1 MRGQR
6 ITAAVLRLQIRDWT
20 QAKLNCREDGQ
31 LQQRL
36 PGWMDFRLREKPRTQ
51 VLFTSLLIQPQHQ
64 LLPSLS
70 PCGLSCQHPSRGRE
84 SQRQRDTQT
93 NRVRHSEWIWL
104 LTRPPNRRQNYFP
117 ETFSKPFLVSHWQNQ
132 VMCIPEPVSS
142 RMNGIV
148 LQCLRV
154 TL

>member
-51 VLFTSLLIQPQHQ
+51 VLFTSLLVQPQHQ

-104 LTRPPNRRQNYFP
+104 LTRPPQQKAELLPRDLQQ
-117 ETFSKPFLVSHWQNQ
+117 T
-132 VMCIPEPVSS
+132 IPCVPLAESGHVHS
-142 RMNGIV
+142 RTS
-148 LQCLRV
+148 Q
-154 TL
+154 

>member
-6 ITAAVLRLQIRDWT
+6 ITAAVFGLQIIRDWT

-36 PGWMDFRLREKPRTQ
+36 PGRVDFRLREEPRTQ

-70 PCGLSCQHPSRGRE
+70 PCGLICQQPSRGGE

-93 NRVRHSEWIWL
+93 NGVRHSDWIWL
-104 LTRPPNRRQNYFP
+104 LIPPQKAELLLRD
-117 ETFSKPFLVSHWQNQ
+117 
-132 VMCIPEPVSS
+132 
-142 RMNGIV
+142 
-148 LQCLRV
+148 LQQTTPCVPLAESGYVHYR
-154 TL
+154 TSQ

>member
-51 VLFTSLLIQPQHQ
+51 VLFTSLLVQPQHQ

-104 LTRPPNRRQNYFP
+104 LTTPPTTEGRTTSQRPSANHSLCPIGRIRSCAF
-117 ETFSKPFLVSHWQNQ
+117 QNQ
-132 VMCIPEPVSS
+132 SVA
-142 RMNGIV
+142 R
-148 LQCLRV
+148 
-154 TL
+154 